1 MIRTSLLCLLGLLST
16 LGLFA
21 QEILNLR
28 AEKQGDSV
36 RISYRLQ
43 DAFAARTYTVSLEGI
58 IDNDTVPLTALS
70 GSLGDSIRAGQHE
83 IWWNPVQELGRYKGA
98 VAFHLEALPDFYISA
113 PDTGMVIKKGKPITF
128 KWYGGNAQYDSLTI
142 ELYQYDKLLYEVDV
156 IGNSLQYTWKVPS
169 NLPQDVGYRFKI
181 TGQNTDIEA
190 FSADF
195 AVKRQ
200 YPPYMVYLPPI
211 LAAGGLIYG
220 FAVRWGLL
228 PRPEALPER

>member
-1 MIRTSLLCLLGLLST
+1 MIRTSLLCLWGLLFSF
-16 LGLFA
+16 GLSA
-21 QEILNLR
+21 QEILDLR

-43 DAFAARTYTVSLEGI
+43 DAFAARTYTVSLQGI
-58 IDNDTVPLTALS
+58 IDNDTVPLKALS

-83 IWWNPVQELGRYKGA
+83 IWWNPVQELGRYKGE

-113 PDTGMVIKKGKPITF
+113 PDTGMVLKKGKPITF
-128 KWYGGNAQYDSLTI
+128 KWYGGNAQYDSLTL
-142 ELYQYDKLLYEVDV
+142 ELYQYDKLLYEVAV
-156 IGNSLQYTWKVPS
+156 VGNSSQYTWKIPS
-169 NLPQDVGYRFKI
+169 NLPQDAGYRFKI

-195 AVKRQ
+195 AIKRQ

-211 LAAGGLIYG
+211 LAAGGIIYG

>member
-1 MIRTSLLCLLGLLST
+1 MGLLCALGLS
-16 LGLFA
+16 A
-21 QEILNLR
+21 QEILNLQ

-43 DAFAARTYTVSLEGI
+43 DAFAARTYTVSLQAI
-58 IDNDTVPLTALS
+58 IDNDTVPLKALS

-83 IWWNPVQELGRYKGA
+83 IWWNPVQELGRYKGE

-113 PDTGMVIKKGKPITF
+113 PDTGMVVKKGKPITF
-128 KWYGGNAQYDSLTI
+128 KWYGGNAQYDSLTL

-156 IGNSLQYTWKVPS
+156 VGSSLQYTWKIPS
-169 NLPQDVGYRFKI
+169 NLPQDAGYRFKI

-195 AVKRQ
+195 AIKRQ

-228 PRPEALPER
+228 PPPEAIPER